1 MDARFY
7 TSQEIDIPRLATD
20 LENVYRAKGYQ
31 TQQFS
36 NPDQALV
43 QLKKGGDFEAVLGMQ
58 AALSVTL
65 QRVSGGVLAM
75 IGQQRWMDKAAV
87 GTIGAVG
94 AMVIPVLLPLAI
106 TAGVGAVR
114 QASLANEV
122 LNIVDGLVRQQRPE
136 VQIGPI
142 PPSLLPQVQQQW
154 GGPAMSAGPYGAVPT
169 PPPGSPS
176 YVPPYV
182 PPTPAQAGP
191 AAPVIR
197 PSAGLRCPQCN
208 TPYEPGDT
216 FCSGC
221 GRALKQLCPNCK
233 TELKPNAAFCPKC
246 GASTFQ
252 SQAPGARSVQPPVQP
267 APPPVPR
274 KPPAAPAPAPS
285 AKPPIQPY
293 ASQVPAQPPVIP
305 KPTVT
310 FIPGPGTQG
319 GSTRAGASSS
329 AEPTIAD
336 SPVPAGQTPGY
347 QPQPTVPAVPA
358 APVSPPPPGPPQ
370 PIKARPAS
378 EPRPDPNAPWG
389 RLIFSDGHEVV
400 LTGERLVVGRYDHD
414 LGGLKP
420 DIDLGPMEH
429 ADTVSRVH
437 ALLEH
442 IGSTFTLTDLN
453 STNATRVNGRRLE
466 PDKATPLNDG
476 DSLHFGKVNCTFHKL

>member
-7 TSQEIDIPRLATD
+7 TSQEIDIPRLASD

-36 NPDQALV
+36 NSDQALV

-58 AALSVTL
+58 AALSLTL
-65 QRVSGGVLAM
+65 QRVAGGTLAM
-75 IGQQRWMDKAAV
+75 IGQQRWLDKAAV

-122 LNIVDGLVRQQRPE
+122 LNIVDGLVRQQRPDA
-136 VQIGPI
+136 QIGPV
-142 PPSLLPQVQQQW
+142 PPALLPQIQQQW
-154 GGPAMSAGPYGAVPT
+154 GTPAFSSGPYGTVPT
-169 PPPGSPS
+169 PTPGSPS

-182 PPTPAQAGP
+182 PPAQSQMPAGP
-191 AAPVIR
+191 APAPVAPR
-197 PSAGLRCPQCN
+197 TSLRCPQCN

-221 GRALKQLCPNCK
+221 GRALKLLCPNCR

-252 SQAPGARSVQPPVQP
+252 THRSATPAQPAPSPAPRVQPPQ
-267 APPPVPR
+267 
-274 KPPAAPAPAPS
+274 APAPE
-285 AKPPIQPY
+285 PPRPAVEPY
-293 ASQVPAQPPVIP
+293 ATQVPARPPVIP

-310 FIPGPGTQG
+310 FIPAPGSQEQQA
-319 GSTRAGASSS
+319 GSATS
-329 AEPTIAD
+329 ANAEATVVAPTL
-336 SPVPAGQTPGY
+336 
-347 QPQPTVPAVPA
+347 PTGR
-358 APVSPPPPGPPQ
+358 APVSPSVPPSAPPSPPPPGPPQ
-370 PIKARPAS
+370 PIKARPVS
-378 EPRPDPNAPWG
+378 GPRPDPNAPWG
-389 RLIFSDGHEVV
+389 RLIFSDGREII
-400 LTGERLVVGRYDHD
+400 LAGERLVIGRYDHD

-442 IGSTFTLTDLN
+442 IGSSFTLTDLN
-453 STNATRVNGRRLE
+453 STNATRINGRRLE

-476 DSLHFGKVNCTFHKL
+476 DSLHFGKVSCTFRKL

>member
-7 TSQEIDIPRLATD
+7 TTQDIDIPRLASD

-36 NPDQALV
+36 NSDQALV

-58 AALSVTL
+58 AALSLTL
-65 QRVSGGVLAM
+65 QRVSGGMLAM
-75 IGQQRWMDKAAV
+75 IGQQRWLDKAAV

-136 VQIGPI
+136 AQIGPI
-142 PPSLLPQVQQQW
+142 PPSLLPQIQQQW
-154 GGPAMSAGPYGAVPT
+154 GMPGMVTGPYGTVPT
-169 PPPGSPS
+169 PAPGSPS

-182 PPTPAQAGP
+182 PSAPTPA
-191 AAPVIR
+191 APTV

-221 GRALKQLCPNCK
+221 GRALKLLCPKCK

-252 SQAPGARSVQPPVQP
+252 AQGSAAQGGQAPARPAPTPAP
-267 APPPVPR
+267 APPR
-274 KPPAAPAPAPS
+274 PPAAPVPPAR
-285 AKPPIQPY
+285 PPIQPY
-293 ASQVPAQPPVIP
+293 TSQVPAQPPVIP

-310 FIPGPGTQG
+310 FIPGPGAQG
-319 GSTRAGASSS
+319 QGTEVSGS
-329 AEPTIAD
+329 AEPTIAA
-336 SPVPAGQTPGY
+336 SPSTAGQTPVY
-347 QPQPTVPAVPA
+347 QPSTPTLSPNSPTPV
-358 APVSPPPPGPPQ
+358 APQSPPPPGPPQ
-370 PIKARPAS
+370 PIKARPAGG
-378 EPRPDPNAPWG
+378 PRPDPNAPWG
-389 RLIFSDGHEVV
+389 RLIFSDGRELV
-400 LTGERLVVGRYDHD
+400 LAGERLVVGRYDHD

-442 IGSTFTLTDLN
+442 VGSTFTLTDLN
-453 STNATRVNGRRLE
+453 STNATRINGRRLE

-476 DSLHFGKVNCTFHKL
+476 DSLHFGKVSCTFRKF